1 MIGTRRSFAARG
13 PSGWFVLATAALM
26 AACGGGEASGD
37 AAPGGTAT
45 DTAGAPP
52 SPGAEAGA
60 SLARLDSPPAA
71 APRMQE
77 CAPAPATSAS
87 AGWTRFEGADGAFS
101 FAHPSDWETLD
112 PIQVTGAFDAA
123 TYAEAGLASD
133 TRTPLQV
140 VRDPSGLPNV
150 VVYRLPGVR
159 SSVDTLYA
167 RHDARFRSL
176 PQLVRVVRAGLSTCV
191 AGERA
196 RGMDFVFRQDVVDLA
211 TGEQSEGQQEA
222 FQRSWFAVRDG
233 VLHHVQLLA
242 ADSAGVAGLDEV
254 LRTWRWG
261 GGSRAAALLDAAGG
275 PAAGAAGAAGAQTG
289 ADGGAGPDTAG
300 AAAGAAE
307 AERNG
312 ADFAEAALA
321 SGVDTS
327 REGPDPASYTTS
339 FAHDAAGIYV
349 VFRLTE
355 GEGGRVVATW
365 RKDGVVVH
373 EQDQSTPGGRWAFM
387 AITPAPG
394 GFVPGEYE
402 LTLRVDGTANTRVL
416 PFTVRAPE
424 AP

>member
-26 AACGGGEASGD
+26 AACGGGEASGGD
-37 AAPGGTAT
+37 PPGEAPA

-176 PQLVRVVRAGLSTCV
+176 PQLVRVVRAGLSTCL

-233 VLHHVQLLA
+233 VLHHVQFLA
-242 ADSAGVAGLDEV
+242 ADSTALPVLDEV
-254 LRTWRWG
+254 LRTWTWG
-261 GGSRAAALLDAAGG
+261 GGSRAAAILDAARAAA
-275 PAAGAAGAAGAQTG
+275 PDAAAG
-289 ADGGAGPDTAG
+289 GGAPGDTDGMGDAG
-300 AAAGAAE
+300 AAAARGGS
-307 AERNG
+307 G
-312 ADFAEAALA
+312 ADVAEAAMA
-321 SGVDTS
+321 AGVDTS

-339 FAHDAAGIYV
+339 FAHDAPGIYV

-365 RKDGVVVH
+365 RKDGVVVR
-373 EQDQSTPGGRWAFM
+373 EQDQTVPGGRWAFM

-394 GFVPGEYE
+394 GFIPGAYE
-402 LTLRVDGTANTRVL
+402 LTLRVDGTDNSRVL
-416 PFTVRAPE
+416 PFTVE
-424 AP
+424 APSVP

>member
-1 MIGTRRSFAARG
+1 MWGR
-13 PSGWFVLATAALM
+13 SGWFVLATAGLL

-37 AAPGGTAT
+37 DASGETAADTGGSSAPAA
-45 DTAGAPP
+45 AGA
-52 SPGAEAGA
+52 GT
-60 SLARLDSPPAA
+60 SLARLDSLPAG
-71 APRMQE
+71 APRLQE
-77 CAPAPATSAS
+77 CEPAPATSAS
-87 AGWTRFEGADGAFS
+87 AGWTRFEGTDGAFS
-101 FAHPSDWETLD
+101 FAHPPEWETLD
-112 PIQVTGAFDAA
+112 PIQVTGAFDEA
-123 TYAEAGLASD
+123 TFAETGLAPDS
-133 TRTPLQV
+133 RTPLQV

-159 SSVDTLYA
+159 SPVDTLYA

-176 PQLVRVVRAGLSTCV
+176 PQIVRVVAADLSTCL

-233 VLHHVQLLA
+233 VLHHVQFLA
-242 ADSAGVAGLDEV
+242 ADSTSLPVLDEV
-254 LRTWRWG
+254 LRTWSWG
-261 GGSRAAALLDAAGG
+261 GGSRAAAILDAATAT
-275 PAAGAAGAAGAQTG
+275 PQGAAG
-289 ADGGAGPDTAG
+289 G
-300 AAAGAAE
+300 AAAVDTGGARGATPP
-307 AERNG
+307 AASG
-312 ADFAEAALA
+312 ADIAEAALA

-339 FAHDAAGIYV
+339 FAHDAPGIYV

-373 EQDQSTPGGRWAFM
+373 EQDQSVPGDRWAFM

-394 GFVPGEYE
+394 GFIPGAYE
-402 LTLRVDGTANTRVL
+402 LTLAVEGTDKRRVL
-416 PFTVRAPE
+416 PFTVE
-424 AP
+424 APSAP